1 LTGLEAHVTDHF
13 IEALLALGALL
24 AGAAAVIKAS
34 ASYKLARARLEET
47 RAPWA
52 AKIERLATELTA
64 QRDKHNE
71 TRERVARL
79 EGHRNGQRHK

>member
-1 LTGLEAHVTDHF
+1 VTDYF

-34 ASYKLARARLEET
+34 SSYKLAKARLAEVRLAE
-47 RAPWA
+47 APWA
-52 AKIERLATELTA
+52 AKIERLTSELDA
-64 QRDKHNE
+64 LGDKHND

-79 EGHRNGQRHK
+79 EGHRNGQRHHKD